1 MAFASLRFNFL
12 QKMVQSVNYTT
23 LLKRPMAYKS
33 AISLETLYPNSS
45 LKLSTPAFKAAVN
58 VLYYPNEKFSGYI
71 PIEKLEIKYSASSG
85 PGGQNV
91 NKVHTKV
98 DLRFKPSEADW
109 LHPDIKSKLIE
120 LQGNKLSKDGYLIIR
135 SDSTRSQQLNLADC
149 MQKLRTMIRDAAVTK
164 REPSP
169 ETVEKIR
176 QRHLK
181 AARMRVAVKREDALR
196 REMKRPPTID
206 L

>member
-12 QKMVQSVNYTT
+12 HKVVQTAAYTT

-33 AISLETLYPNSS
+33 SISLETLYPNSS
-45 LKLSTPAFKAAVN
+45 LKLTTPAFQPDA
-58 VLYYPNEKFSGYI
+58 NEKFSGFI
-71 PIEKLEIKYSASSG
+71 PIDKLDITYSASSG

-109 LHPDIKSKLIE
+109 LHPDIKAKLIE
-120 LQGNKLSKDGYLIIR
+120 QFANKLSKDGYLIIR
-135 SDSTRSQQLNLADC
+135 SDTTRSQQLNLADC
-149 MQKLRTMIRDAAVTK
+149 MQKLRKIIREAAVTK
-164 REPSP
+164 REPAP
-169 ETVEKIR
+169 ETVERIR

-181 AARMRVAVKREDALR
+181 AARMRVAVKREESL
-196 REMKRPPTID
+196 KRAMRQSPTID